1 MSYKCN
7 EDALS
12 LPIVGCDD
20 CSDFIQRLEQIEQMM
35 DEIYTT
41 QITFTGGGVYVCNSV
56 VCDAVLCGDLTVD
69 ATAEYIVESINK
81 HNANNIVLEIGGVN
95 MYVSDAQILDDE
107 TNEYRL
113 IFPYPAGN
121 TLLYHVVEGNDDGCS
136 LIK

>member
-20 CSDFIQRLEQIEQMM
+20 CSDLIQRLERLEQMM

-41 QITFTGGGVYVCNSV
+41 QITFTGSGAYVCSSV

-81 HNANNIVLEIGGVN
+81 HNANNIVLEMGGVK
-95 MYVSDAQILDDE
+95 MYVSDAKILDEE
-107 TNEYRL
+107 TNGYRL

>member
-1 MSYKCN
+1 MFDCN
-7 EDALS
+7 ETAIHLHIDE
-12 LPIVGCDD
+12 CED
-20 CSDFIQRLEQIEQMM
+20 CSDLVKRIKELEEKMA
-35 DEIYTT
+35 EIYAK
-41 QITFTGGGVYVCNSV
+41 QITFTKEGAY
-56 VCDAVLCGDLTVD
+56 VCDAIVCESILCGELTVD